1 MLQDAAR
8 RAEYDSQLHL
18 DASRQEVHVNE
29 TVCSSEMAPERVDG
43 EACLAWPCRCGG
55 QYLVAAGDV
64 EGGHGGVLV
73 PCTTCSLHIAVLPA
87 GAGHAGGGQ
96 AADPVSTT
104 QPAGQW

>member
-64 EGGHGGVLV
+64 EGGHGSVLV

-87 GAGHAGGGQ
+87 GAGRAGGGQ

-104 QPAGQW
+104 QPAGQR